1 MRDRYLVLSTF
12 FLYLCST
19 AAYSKGIDYQNV
31 PEEFKAMFNEK
42 KSIVNISFPSG
53 DMEKQSLIISY
64 NKVRL
69 DKKDKVAIENFKKI
83 LEKNGI
89 KKEFINKISSDLLSD
104 GGVNNTTEC
113 QGISSACIVTTDSYA
128 FFYNIDSNVLRVF
141 LSENILKEKKTEAV
155 YASNEN
161 NYNALINSSSFFVN
175 QYDNDTALS
184 ISDSLVKGF
193 KYGYIRSDFNINTDA
208 DEVFDLN
215 ELSYSVN
222 KDKIEFKAGYFS
234 DNNSMNATDVIDSFT
249 NSDTIDISFGSSRN
263 LLLKAN
269 QAYKKVNIYVP
280 SAGLLSIQ
288 KNGVYIKQYAVKAGQ
303 QEISYNDLP
312 AGVYEIN
319 VTVKSGNNV
328 FFNRNYNIYNIKSA
342 ILSKGDFD
350 YRVQVGMLK
359 NQGNNEEYNYNDNDN
374 DYNDSLYSSA
384 KLA

>member
-1 MRDRYLVLSTF
+1 M
-12 FLYLCST
+12 
-19 AAYSKGIDYQNV
+19 
-31 PEEFKAMFNEK
+31 
-42 KSIVNISFPSG
+42 
-53 DMEKQSLIISY
+53 
-64 NKVRL
+64 
-69 DKKDKVAIENFKKI
+69 
-83 LEKNGI
+83 
-89 KKEFINKISSDLLSD
+89 
-104 GGVNNTTEC
+104 
-113 QGISSACIVTTDSYA
+113 
-128 FFYNIDSNVLRVF
+128 
-141 LSENILKEKKTEAV
+141 

-175 QYDNDTALS
+175 QYDNDTALN

-208 DEVFDLN
+208 DDVFDLN

-263 LLLKAN
+263 LWLKAN

-328 FFNRNYNIYNIKSA
+328 FFNRNYNIYNITWLPLFNS
-342 ILSKGDFD
+342 
-350 YRVQVGMLK
+350 YC
-359 NQGNNEEYNYNDNDN
+359 
-374 DYNDSLYSSA
+374 
-384 KLA
+384 